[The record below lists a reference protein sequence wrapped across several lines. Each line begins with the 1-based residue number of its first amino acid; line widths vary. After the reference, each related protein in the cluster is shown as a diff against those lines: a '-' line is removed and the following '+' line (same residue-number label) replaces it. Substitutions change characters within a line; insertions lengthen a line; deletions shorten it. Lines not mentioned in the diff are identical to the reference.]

1 MKIKKP
7 VLSLARLP
15 GLRMDK
21 KEKNKNSGKLSHV
34 DLMGKARMVD
44 VTKKEKTQR
53 MAIAS
58 GRVKMKVAT
67 LELIVKNQI
76 AKGDVLSVARI
87 AGIQAAKRTYELIP
101 LCHPLGLTGVE
112 IEFNIVKKTSIVE
125 VIAVVKCADRTG
137 VEMEALTAVAVA
149 CLTIYDMA
157 KAVDK
162 GMVIS
167 DIKLLEKRGGKSGD
181 WRR

>member
-1 MKIKKP
+1 MLK
-7 VLSLARLP
+7 S
-15 GLRMDK
+15 
-21 KEKNKNSGKLSHV
+21 KNKKAKTKRPGELSHTNSK
-34 DLMGKARMVD
+34 GQARMVD

-53 MAIAS
+53 MAVAS
-58 GRVKMKVAT
+58 GRVKMKPAT
-67 LELIVKNQI
+67 LDLIVKNKI

-87 AGIQAAKRTYELIP
+87 AGIQAAKRTHELIP
-101 LCHPLGLTGVE
+101 LCHPLGLTQ
-112 IEFNIVKKTSIVE
+112 VE
-125 VIAVVKCADRTG
+125 VDLKINKRSSAIAITATVKCADRTG
-137 VEMEALTAVAVA
+137 VEMEALTAAAVA

-181 WRR
+181 WQRD